1 MATGRM
7 TLEQLMAALDMEA
20 VPEDHALDSTL
31 LPTLAPR
38 VRRERKSS
46 RPPEDQVDEHAADP
60 AAEDQAGAKG
70 AARSLSDRSL
80 SDRPLSDRPPEE
92 LRSQGL
98 RVKGPL
104 AEGGMGRIDLA
115 EQGGLRRDVALKTL
129 RDEFLEPAFA
139 DRLLREARVLAQV
152 EHPHV
157 VPLYGLEADARNA
170 PVLVMKRIEG
180 VPWRRLIRDDAH
192 PAFPADAEDRLAWH
206 LHVLMDVCDAVH
218 YAHSKGVLHLDL
230 KPDNVMIGAF
240 REVLLVDW
248 GVAVCTDEAKRG
260 WLPMADEVQEV
271 LGTPAYLAPEMVD
284 VARRAL
290 GPATDVYL
298 LGATLYEILTG
309 EPPHHG
315 GSLQEMLYAAYEA
328 EEPELPPEVPR
339 ELAAICRRAMAPEP
353 DDRYASAEELRRAL
367 RGFLAHRSAAALV
380 RKSRSALAD
389 LRQRVRAAV
398 EEPTAPGQRIH
409 ARSDAENAAVQRA
422 FARCRFGFVEAR
434 RQWPENEDAREG
446 AREALRLM
454 AEYHLH
460 RGEAASAETL
470 LLDLPEDDR
479 RGRQLR
485 AEAER
490 QRREAA
496 RFERIGHEVT
506 RDPGHVSRGRLLLGG
521 ALFVSLPILVAWG
534 LNKGG
539 IYGYRWWHTLLYD
552 LLLAAFFGA
561 GGIVGRGRL
570 AANRR
575 GQQLVLSLVF
585 MALLATLLRMLSL
598 AMGLWTLRST
608 AIELF
613 FFGSG
618 CVLAGLLADRRF
630 YLAVPGLFLG
640 AVLVLLLPADAQLWI
655 GLAALAGPV
664 PLAVAWMRRRNE
676 AETNDSTSSPKGG
689 AVS

>member
-240 REVLLVDW
+240 REVLLVDR

-271 LGTPAYLAPEMVD
+271 LCTPAYLAPEMVD

-290 GPATDVYL
+290 GPATD
-298 LGATLYEILTG
+298 
-309 EPPHHG
+309 
-315 GSLQEMLYAAYEA
+315 
-328 EEPELPPEVPR
+328 
-339 ELAAICRRAMAPEP
+339 
-353 DDRYASAEELRRAL
+353 
-367 RGFLAHRSAAALV
+367 
-380 RKSRSALAD
+380 
-389 LRQRVRAAV
+389 
-398 EEPTAPGQRIH
+398 
-409 ARSDAENAAVQRA
+409 
-422 FARCRFGFVEAR
+422 
-434 RQWPENEDAREG
+434 
-446 AREALRLM
+446 
-454 AEYHLH
+454 
-460 RGEAASAETL
+460 
-470 LLDLPEDDR
+470 
-479 RGRQLR
+479 
-485 AEAER
+485 
-490 QRREAA
+490 
-496 RFERIGHEVT
+496 
-506 RDPGHVSRGRLLLGG
+506 
-521 ALFVSLPILVAWG
+521 
-534 LNKGG
+534 
-539 IYGYRWWHTLLYD
+539 
-552 LLLAAFFGA
+552 
-561 GGIVGRGRL
+561 
-570 AANRR
+570 
-575 GQQLVLSLVF
+575 
-585 MALLATLLRMLSL
+585 
-598 AMGLWTLRST
+598 
-608 AIELF
+608 
-613 FFGSG
+613 
-618 CVLAGLLADRRF
+618 
-630 YLAVPGLFLG
+630 
-640 AVLVLLLPADAQLWI
+640 
-655 GLAALAGPV
+655 
-664 PLAVAWMRRRNE
+664 
-676 AETNDSTSSPKGG
+676 
-689 AVS
+689 